1 MLRNAAYILLLSL
14 CAGMAFAQATIT
26 VDARTGL
33 VLGKQPDV
41 SANLFGITAFEGFPG
56 VVADRDYRARV
67 EALRPG
73 CVRFSAGSSW
83 FAPEKYDPSWYDT
96 PEAARKF
103 EQTLLFGDKY
113 PFGRILPVVR
123 EMGME
128 PMASLGGAPKYMAYK
143 GTSRPADFDQWAA
156 YCTGLIGLWRKF
168 DPKLRLVQIW
178 NEPNG
183 DWWQDDRAKKGGPTA
198 TDLHIQMA
206 NKVATALKQRFPDL
220 QVGGPVLCW
229 PPAWPADQK
238 GQQPW
243 YTWEQWTLPWL
254 KGTKDT
260 IDFFDFHVYD
270 VSPEDF
276 AVQTEMVRNEAQLL
290 QGRELPIWITE
301 SNYSLKDDELGDPA
315 AIWSKRMLPYERFLL
330 HGVLP
335 QADKIAGNLVHD
347 LHAKHYTIL
356 PRGADDPDPMYWLL
370 WIMRDLRGRR
380 IVAASSDA
388 ALPVYA
394 TVEDDRVT
402 VLAFNDSAQTK
413 TVAIDA
419 ALPGGWWT
427 GPDVRAIGP
436 DEKGQCQRL
445 KLALDCKHE
454 GGKAVGTL
462 QLPPYATASVNFL
475 LDHFPAAGA
484 KVVRQEFFGD
494 RTLQFVK
501 EQPVKLTLK
510 APAGAA
516 TAWLRVGLLGPEAKD
531 VVGARLNGVELP
543 LRASALQEIPLA
555 AGTVKESNE
564 LEVYLKQPSAN
575 PRLALGFASLV
586 IETRQ

>member
-1 MLRNAAYILLLSL
+1 MARSVLFSCLLILCMGSAY
-14 CAGMAFAQATIT
+14 AQATIT

-41 SANLFGITAFEGFPG
+41 SANLFGVTAFEGGPG
-56 VVADRDYRARV
+56 LVADRDYRARLA
-67 EALRPG
+67 ALRPG
-73 CVRFSAGSSW
+73 CVRFSAGSTW
-83 FAPEKYDPSWYDT
+83 FAPDHYDPAWYDT
-96 PEAARKF
+96 PEAARRF
-103 EQTLLFGDKY
+103 EQTLLFGDRY

-123 EMGME
+123 EIGAE

-168 DPKLRLVQIW
+168 DPRLRYVQIW

-183 DWWQDDRAKKGGPTA
+183 DWWQDERVKKDGPTA
-198 TDLHIQMA
+198 ADLHVEMA
-206 NKVATALKQRFPDL
+206 NKVATALKQRFPGL

-229 PPAWPADQK
+229 PPAWPPDQK
-238 GQQPW
+238 GQKPW

-260 IDFFDFHVYD
+260 INFFDFHVYD

-276 AVQTEMVRNEAQLL
+276 AVQTEMVRNAAQLL

-301 SNYSLKDDELGDPA
+301 SNYSVKEDELRDPA
-315 AIWSKRMLPYERFLL
+315 AIWSQRMLPYERFLL
-330 HGVLP
+330 RGVLP
-335 QADKIAGNLVHD
+335 QADKIAGNLTHD
-347 LHAKHYTIL
+347 LHAKLYTLL

-370 WIMRDLRGRR
+370 WIMRDLRGKR
-380 IVAASSDA
+380 IEAVSSDP
-388 ALPVYA
+388 ALPVFA
-394 TVEDDRVT
+394 TLEDDCVT
-402 VLAFNDSAQTK
+402 VLAFNDSAQAK
-413 TVAIDA
+413 TVAFEA

-436 DEKGQCQRL
+436 DDKGRCQRL
-445 KLALDCKHE
+445 TLSVQCKHE

-462 QLPPYATASVNFL
+462 QLPAYATASVNL
-475 LDHFPAAGA
+475 RLDHFPTLARQI
-484 KVVRQEFFGD
+484 VRQELFGD
-494 RTLQFVK
+494 RTLQFIK
-501 EQPVKLTLK
+501 NQPVKVALPGPQG
-510 APAGAA
+510 PAKVS
-516 TAWLRVGLLGPEAKD
+516 LRVGLLGPEATD
-531 VVGARLNGVELP
+531 VLGARLNGVELP
-543 LRASALQEIPLA
+543 LQATALQEIPLP
-555 AGTVKESNE
+555 AGAVKESNE

-586 IETRQ
+586 VETRP